1 MKHLNAEHYAYI
13 EQLLAPEDVHVEQ
26 LSNPASEQMGA
37 FIVLALFMCAIHGL
51 LTGLLLLE
59 YIPAVLFMIVHII
72 VSGIVLLVSYRQFKA
87 ERDAT
92 FTLILAVTCAVMGIF
107 GAVGS
112 LMSAVSYILFR
123 QKAMSFYDWLKTI
136 FPPDDNSHS
145 EQVYDDI
152 IFGVDENPRSYSVM
166 PFLEVMQVGS
176 EVQKRR
182 ALSRMTMHFHPRLA
196 PAFKAALKDKNNTI
210 RVQAAT
216 AVAKLEN
223 QFMEMLQNI
232 REASV
237 LAPHDPKVTFA
248 TARFYDDYAYTGLLD
263 NEREKRNREQAIT
276 FYKKYL
282 EHDADHIE
290 SWTAIGRLHFRA
302 KQYAESAEWLRHA
315 LDRGWHSKN
324 IIAWYF
330 ECLYKLNDFKL
341 LREAVATYGRFINA
355 REDLPLG
362 LANAIEL
369 WMNHG
374 SAPAAPKPSEPQ
386 GATA

>member
-13 EQLLAPEDVHVEQ
+13 EALLAPEDVHVER
-26 LSNPASEQMGA
+26 LSDPASVQMGA
-37 FIVLALFMCAIHGL
+37 FIVLALFLSAIHAILTAAVLMGFIGGL
-51 LTGLLLLE
+51 LFLLL
-59 YIPAVLFMIVHII
+59 HII
-72 VSGIVLLVSYRQFKA
+72 VSAVVLLIGYRQFTA
-87 ERDAT
+87 EKDAS
-92 FTLILAVTCAVMGIF
+92 FTVIAGLTSAVCGIF
-107 GAVGS
+107 GALGT
-112 LMSAVSYILFR
+112 LFAAVVYVLFR
-123 QKAMSFYDWLKTI
+123 QTAISFYDWLKTI
-136 FPPDDNSHS
+136 FPPDENTNS

-152 IFGVDENPRSYSVM
+152 VFGVDENPRDYNVM

-196 PAFKAALKDKNNTI
+196 PAFKVALKDPNNTI

-216 AVAKLEN
+216 SVAKLEN
-223 QFMEMLQNI
+223 KFMEMLQNI
-232 REASV
+232 QAASV
-237 LAPHDPKVTFA
+237 MAPNDPKVIFA

-263 NEREKRNREQAIT
+263 SERENRNREQAIK

-282 EHDADHIE
+282 EYDGEHIE
-290 SWTAIGRLHFRA
+290 SWTAIGRLHFRGKDYTTA
-302 KQYAESAEWLRHA
+302 AEWLRHA

-324 IIAWYF
+324 IIVWYF
-330 ECLYKLNDFKL
+330 ECLYQLNNFKA

-369 WMNHG
+369 WVNHG
-374 SAPAAPKPSEPQ
+374 SMPAAPQPQ
-386 GATA
+386 GAPA